1 MFSLSLKIIFEH
13 LLFQQ
18 KHQKHQHQHHQQSS
32 RKLSSMLCSLFLLLL
47 QSWQRSYS
55 TQLYTQTNNLAS
67 SHLLL
72 RVSSFPLFISI
83 TSVSFASTVAY
94 CEQFLPSKVQVYIC
108 FCDFLF
114 FTSCS
119 LHSFSRR
126 KATSTRLKL
135 VLRGVLASYDCFKQ
149 YLKCV
154 NFAVIAST
162 LTSAVDLSGAFFSLF
177 GLQLMKQ
184 FVR

>member
-1 MFSLSLKIIFEH
+1 MFYLSLEIIFEH

-18 KHQKHQHQHHQQSS
+18 KHHKHQHQQQSS
-32 RKLSSMLCSLFLLLL
+32 RILSSMLCGLFLLLL
-47 QSWQRSYS
+47 QSWQRSQT

-72 RVSSFPLFISI
+72 RVTSFPLFISI

-94 CEQFLPSKVQVYIC
+94 CEQFLPSKVQVCIC

-114 FTSCS
+114 LNSCS

-126 KATSTRLKL
+126 KATSSRLKL
-135 VLRGVLASYDCFKQ
+135 VLRGVFASYDCFKQ
-149 YLKCV
+149 YLNCV
-154 NFAVIAST
+154 NFAVAAST
-162 LTSAVDLSGAFFSLF
+162 STSAVDLSGAFFHFSACN
-177 GLQLMKQ
+177 
-184 FVR
+184 